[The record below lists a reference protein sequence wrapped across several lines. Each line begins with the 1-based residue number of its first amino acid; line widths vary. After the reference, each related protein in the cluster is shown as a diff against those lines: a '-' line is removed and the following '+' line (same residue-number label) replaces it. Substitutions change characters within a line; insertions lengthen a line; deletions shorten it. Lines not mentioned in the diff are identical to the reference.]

1 MKPRLIT
8 ILTALFFSLGLI
20 LLPSPSKATT
30 PYNCCFCP
38 PVAGMAT
45 LPNVMLVMDYS
56 GSMQFRAHYEDAAL
70 YWNGYYGSE
79 VATGYLGPPANG
91 SSNCSVSGIYNPTYS
106 YYVAPAAKNLS
117 APLVI
122 NQ

>member
-56 GSMQFRAHYEDAAL
+56 GSMQFRAHYEDAAQ
-70 YWNGYYGSE
+70 YWNGYYNNY
-79 VATGYLGPPANG
+79 VAYGYNGPPADG
-91 SSNCSVSGIYNPTYS
+91 SNHDMAYGTYD
-106 YYVAPAAKNLS
+106 
-117 APLVI
+117 
-122 NQ
+122 